1 MMAYGVAIEHGC
13 RNLETIGFCGSS
25 LLSRSPYERGV
36 MYGADRHLS
45 LLLQG
50 LAHIPSHK
58 PLQRLFD
65 GGIGDSITIGG
76 HRG

>member
-1 MMAYGVAIEHGC
+1 
-13 RNLETIGFCGSS
+13 
-25 LLSRSPYERGV
+25 